1 MSVSADAVA
10 GAEPGHILVLG
21 LGNVLLADD
30 GVGAAAL
37 ARLER
42 DYYVPSAVR
51 LVEGGT
57 LGLFLLDEIAAA
69 EHLVLV
75 DAVATGAAPGSLV
88 RLDGAE
94 VIDAVRERLSVHQV
108 GVADLLDV
116 ARLLGRYPASVVL
129 LGLVPGAIT
138 LSVTRTP
145 AVERGIAALVSA
157 VVQEVKSL
165 GYDLVP
171 RMRDRAGDRPID
183 ALTRHFG
190 M

>member
-1 MSVSADAVA
+1 VSLKSEAVA
-10 GAEPGHILVLG
+10 GADRSRILVLG
-21 LGNVLLADD
+21 LGNVLLGDD
-30 GVGAAAL
+30 GLGAAAL

-42 DYYVPSAVR
+42 DYDIPPKVR

-57 LGLFLLDEIAAA
+57 LGLLLLDEISAA
-69 EHLVLV
+69 EHLILV

-88 RLDGAE
+88 RLDGSE

-108 GVADLLDV
+108 GVADLLDA
-116 ARLLGRYPASVVL
+116 ARLLGRYPNSVVL
-129 LGLVPGAIT
+129 LGLAPGAIT

-145 AVERGIAALVSA
+145 EVERGISALVSA
-157 VVQEVKSL
+157 VVDEVQRL
-165 GYDLVP
+165 GHDLVP
-171 RMRDRAGDRPID
+171 RLCDRADRPID